1 MKIQKMN
8 APISIYAEMM
18 NVKHCLITSV
28 NRDDLKESG
37 PMIRSS
43 YHAEKHIF

>member
-8 APISIYAEMM
+8 APISINAEIMH
-18 NVKHCLITSV
+18 VKHCLITSG
-28 NRDDLKESG
+28 NRDDLKDGG